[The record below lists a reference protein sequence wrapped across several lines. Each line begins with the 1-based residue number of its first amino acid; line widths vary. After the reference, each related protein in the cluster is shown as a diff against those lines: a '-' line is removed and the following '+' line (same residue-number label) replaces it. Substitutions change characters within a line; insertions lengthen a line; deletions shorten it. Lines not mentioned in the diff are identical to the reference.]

1 MSGPRLVIRDCE
13 VDGRAGV
20 DVSIDDGRVHAVS
33 TNAAAPADIEIHADG
48 GTLLPGLHDHH
59 LHLFAEAA
67 RRSSVS
73 CGPPD
78 VVDQASLARMLRA
91 AGRQVRP
98 GGWVRGVA
106 YDSRRAGPLD
116 RARLD
121 AALDDRP
128 VRVKD
133 RTGLSWTLNSE
144 ALRVTQLEHR
154 FADGVLVGQDR
165 LLQEV
170 ASADRPDL
178 DGVVASLCR
187 YGITGVTDT
196 TPGNTAADLACMR
209 SLPVRARAMAAPEEP
224 EVAGV
229 TLPTLKVVLREDD
242 VDVEDLAARIEKA
255 HAAGWNVAVHA
266 VTRVETVAAVA
277 AFAQAGT
284 ATGDRVEHASVL
296 PAETVPLVAALGLT
310 VVTHPDFVVRRGD
323 VYLADVD
330 PADLDSLYRL
340 RTVLDTGVALAA
352 GSDAPVG
359 DLDPWS
365 AMAAAVSRTSPG
377 KRVLG
382 ADERLSPEQALDLFL
397 GPAERP
403 GGPVRTVSPGETAD
417 LCLLHAPWS
426 AARRRLD
433 AELVRATIVGG
444 DVVWQ
449 A

>member
-1 MSGPRLVIRDCE
+1 VNGSRLVVRRCE
-13 VDGRAGV
+13 VDGRGV
-20 DVSIDDGRVHAVS
+20 DVTIEDGLVS
-33 TNAAAPADIEIHADG
+33 SLSSEPASRPTDIEIDADG
-48 GTLLPGLHDHH
+48 GALLPGLHDHH

-73 CGPPD
+73 LAPPG
-78 VVDQASLARMLRA
+78 VVDQASLVRTLRA
-91 AGRQVRP
+91 AGRRIRP
-98 GGWVRGVA
+98 GEWVRGVA

-121 AALDDRP
+121 AAVDDRP

-144 ALRVTQLEHR
+144 ALRVTGLEHR
-154 FADGVLVGQDR
+154 FADGVVLGQDR

-170 ASADRPDL
+170 APADRPEL
-178 DGVVASLCR
+178 GGVVASLCL

-196 TPGNTAADLACMR
+196 TPDNTAADLACMR
-209 SLPVRARAMAAPEEP
+209 SLAMRARAMAPPEEP
-224 EVAGV
+224 EVPGV
-229 TLPTLKVVLREDD
+229 TLRTLKLVLREDD
-242 VDVEDLAARIEKA
+242 ADVEDLGARIEKA

-284 ATGDRVEHASVL
+284 AGGDRIEHASVL
-296 PAETVPLVAALGLT
+296 PAETVPVVAELGLT
-310 VVTHPDFVVRRGD
+310 VVTHPDLVARRGD

-330 PADLDSLYRL
+330 PGDRDSLYRL
-340 RTVLDTGVALAA
+340 RSLLDAGVSLGA

-359 DLDPWS
+359 ELDPWS
-365 AMAAAVSRTSPG
+365 AMKAAVTRTGPDG
-377 KRVLG
+377 VALG
-382 ADERLSPEQALDLFL
+382 AAERLSPEQALRLFL
-397 GPAERP
+397 GPPEHP
-403 GGPVRTVSPGETAD
+403 GGPARAVRPGAVAD
-417 LCLLHAPWS
+417 LCLLNEPWA

-444 DVVWQ
+444 DVAWES
-449 A
+449 